1 MTGTDG
7 IDIHSLQSRC
17 LLEEF
22 KGYEILLT
30 SFLDCHS
37 ASILI
42 ISSRAEMRI
51 INTMAINRLGRLNS
65 SASINSVI
73 AVSALKSIVFT
84 LNIVIT
90 LNFMI

>member
-7 IDIHSLQSRC
+7 IDIHSLQSRR

-22 KGYEILLT
+22 KSYEILLT

-51 INTMAINRLGRLNS
+51 INTMAITRLGRLNS

-84 LNIVIT
+84 LNMVIT
-90 LNFMI
+90 LNFEI